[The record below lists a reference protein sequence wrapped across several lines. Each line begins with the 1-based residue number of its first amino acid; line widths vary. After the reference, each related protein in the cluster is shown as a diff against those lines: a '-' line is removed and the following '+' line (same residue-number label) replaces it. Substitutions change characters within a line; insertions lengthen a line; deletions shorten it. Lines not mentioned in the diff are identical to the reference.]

1 MKAISTC
8 ADKAYNVWRQSAP
21 AQTKH
26 ILYEG
31 KWRQRGNEAAEKPW
45 IYKANEGKG
54 KKKVPYPNE
63 AVKQRSPVWR
73 QSAPAQTKH
82 ILYEGKWRQRGN
94 EAAEKPL
101 IKANEG
107 KGKKKVPYANEA
119 VKQRSLVGRQ
129 SAPAQVEW
137 PLIILIISCES
148 YFMM

>member
-1 MKAISTC
+1 
-8 ADKAYNVWRQSAP
+8 V
-21 AQTKH
+21 
-26 ILYEG
+26 
-31 KWRQRGNEAAEKPW
+31 
-45 IYKANEGKG
+45 
-54 KKKVPYPNE
+54 
-63 AVKQRSPVWR
+63 
-73 QSAPAQTKH
+73 
-82 ILYEGKWRQRGN
+82 YEGKWRQRGN